1 MRGRHEFAQVLTART
16 DLSVKFDERWQVSR
30 IAVAILF
37 PVLASTAIGVS
48 YSIAANGP
56 PTAFTIAG
64 TFLPRCTW
72 TVVADLLWYI
82 IRLRDVGLLGLP
94 RPGRTARLR
103 GLVSLY
109 SLPRIVSLLFHTRT
123 AVNITHTIA

>member
-64 TFLPRCTW
+64 TFVPWCTW
-72 TVVADLLWYI
+72 TVVAE
-82 IRLRDVGLLGLP
+82 
-94 RPGRTARLR
+94 ARLA
-103 GLVSLY
+103 LVKLGYVTSAY
-109 SLPRIVSLLFHTRT
+109 SVCLVLFVLLDFVDSSFCTPFF
-123 AVNITHTIA
+123 A